1 MAEYNN
7 SPFSKENWQKVKAK
21 CEKDDDLKIVWKVF
35 EKVFNGSNKKVIDA
49 FDNFLDFAFTTIEVA
64 TGVGL
69 EEEDFGEEELIEMG
83 GDVSNLEAM
92 RKVLAKM
99 LLKNKDDKTFER
111 LEVIM
116 KNLAG
121 IVQEREEFIAK
132 LSADDSDEVTSK
144 SSLVEL
150 ARKQIASTR

>member
-7 SPFSKENWQKVKAK
+7 SPFPKEKWEKVKAK
-21 CEKDDDLKIVWKVF
+21 CEKDEDLKTVWKVF

-64 TGVGL
+64 TGAGL
-69 EEEDFGEEELIEMG
+69 TEEDFEEEDLIEMG
-83 GDVSNLEAM
+83 GDVSNMVAM
-92 RKVLAKM
+92 RKVLAKI
-99 LLKNKDDKTFER
+99 LLKNKEDKTFER

-121 IVQEREEFIAK
+121 RVQEREEFIAK
-132 LSADDSDEVTSK
+132 LSAEDSDEIVSK

-150 ARKQIASTR
+150 ARKHNPKAN

>member
-7 SPFSKENWQKVKAK
+7 SPFSKEKWEKIKSR
-21 CEKDDDLKIVWKVF
+21 CEKDDDLKVIWNVF
-35 EKVFNGSNKKVIDA
+35 ERVFNGSNKKVIDA

-64 TGVGL
+64 TGIGL
-69 EEEDFGEEELIEMG
+69 TEEDFAEEELLEMG
-83 GDVSNLEAM
+83 EVTNLVAM
-92 RKVLAKM
+92 RRVLAKM

-121 IVQEREEFIAK
+121 RVQEREEFVAK
-132 LSADDSDEVTSK
+132 LSAEDSDEIVSK

-150 ARKQIASTR
+150 AKKHNPKAN

>member
-7 SPFSKENWQKVKAK
+7 SPFSKEKWEKIKLK
-21 CEKDDDLKIVWKVF
+21 CEKDDDLKVIWNVF
-35 EKVFNGSNKKVIDA
+35 ERVFNGSNKKVIDA

-64 TGVGL
+64 TGIGL
-69 EEEDFGEEELIEMG
+69 TEEDFGEEELLEMG
-83 GDVSNLEAM
+83 EVTNLVAM
-92 RKVLAKM
+92 RRVLAKM

-121 IVQEREEFIAK
+121 RVQEREEFVAK
-132 LSADDSDEVTSK
+132 LSAEDSDEVISK

-150 ARKQIASTR
+150 AKKHNPKAN

>member
-1 MAEYNN
+1 MNLHTD
-7 SPFSKENWQKVKAK
+7 S
-21 CEKDDDLKIVWKVF
+21 
-35 EKVFNGSNKKVIDA
+35 KKVIDA

-64 TGVGL
+64 TGIGL
-69 EEEDFGEEELIEMG
+69 TEEDFGEEELLEMG
-83 GDVSNLEAM
+83 EVTNLVAM
-92 RKVLAKM
+92 RRVLAKM

-121 IVQEREEFIAK
+121 RVQEREEFVAK
-132 LSADDSDEVTSK
+132 LSAEDSDEIVSK

-150 ARKQIASTR
+150 AKKHNPKAS

>member
-21 CEKDDDLKIVWKVF
+21 CEKDNDLKIVWKVF
-35 EKVFNGSNKKVIDA
+35 ENVFNGSNKKVIDA

-69 EEEDFGEEELIEMG
+69 TEEDFGEEELLEMG
-83 GDVSNLEAM
+83 EVTNLVAM

-121 IVQEREEFIAK
+121 RVQEREEFIAK

-150 ARKQIASTR
+150 AKKHNPKAN